1 MSGFQSTLRLN
12 RPSLFSPKVTRNVM
26 YDSANDSFLS
36 KINFSSITE
45 TSLSSSGSFKYDLS
59 SSGLKSSQQLNVDWS
74 KFENHTFFNSAI
86 VNVNVAF
93 DRIINTFPFDGSK
106 KETENWFSSL
116 TGFEKHVYDQFPKN
130 NGYMFFSGTKP
141 SEDTNGTKGTFISVT
156 DRNGVSS
163 PLLSRTTTAEPVLDF
178 TTGSA
183 SYEMQLFI
191 PEQANANQVVFQKM
205 GNNHGVALVLLTD
218 SSTTECDAMLVY
230 TSGAAGMVVTG
241 TVEKGSFNHICG
253 IINRESPT
261 NSFLELFINEASV
274 ARSTDDVA
282 GFGGSIETGLL
293 SSSFTAAPLIIG
305 SGSTIQTPV
314 GAFVPTQTFSGAVD
328 EFRVF
333 HEVRNKESQSLY
345 AEKAIFSVPSLKLY
359 YKFNEPLG
367 NITGKVLDSSG
378 NSLHADIN
386 PAGYALGVRNAVSAS
401 VAVVGVENPM
411 RYENLQYCPVL
422 FSNDPAHQALHDTFS
437 SDAALYDQLNPNL
450 ITKLIPPHY
459 LLNGQAFEGLSEV
472 EGAITGQY
480 GFSSE
485 ARGGTLGG
493 TQLLLS
499 LLYTYAKFFDELKIN
514 IDAFSNLFH
523 VNYDNTDTVP
533 DNFLQFLASHYGIS
547 LPPIFNDTTIAQ
559 YVDGDN
565 FADGV
570 SLSENSLQYIQNQI
584 WRRILTN
591 VKDLVQSK
599 GTLHSV
605 KSFIRSVGIDPDSNF
620 RIREYGGPNKG
631 TLQQSRDLKT
641 EITTLAQ
648 LSDAALIYSPYL
660 SGSRVEPGYPEP
672 RGTFVSG
679 ISNNA
684 SDGLFTSGSW
694 SYEGIYKFE
703 KVDSLTTGHL
713 ATQSLGQFL
722 STGSLG
728 QGLLLNVIAT
738 TYPTPKIR
746 VYGKPVANQLLD
758 FELIDVDIFDG
769 NVWNISIGRNRYDA
783 IDNVVSS
790 SYFLRAAR
798 QEGGEILENYE
809 TSSYYRDGV
818 GVDHFSTVN
827 STLNASGTWISFGD
841 KTIASVASTVC
852 LNDGT
857 ITGEPLVTEFDG
869 KLGHLRFW
877 SKGLTK
883 PEWEEHVRNYK
894 SVGVENPNVNFN
906 FDNVIT
912 GSFER
917 LRFDVSTD
925 QAVTSSNGSGEIQF
939 FDFSQNNF
947 HLSGS
952 GYDNNSQVIVP
963 ERISFSFLSPKF
975 DEFSAHNKVRI
986 RGFQSYEN
994 AVEEGSYA
1002 EVGPVYNIEPSEQPN
1017 DNTRF
1022 TIDFSVIDAL
1032 DQDMVKIFATFDSL
1046 DNALGNPELLFSPD
1060 YPRLEAM
1067 RKIYFNRL
1075 TDNVNLK
1082 SFFEFFK
1089 WFDSSMSVF
1098 IEQLLPR
1105 KTKFFG
1111 CNYVISGHMLEAQKV
1126 QYLYSNMYI
1135 GVNNRSR
1142 LVDTILLQ
1150 QFTARLKKF

>member
-1 MSGFQSTLRLN
+1 MSRFQSTLRLN
-12 RPSLFSPKVTRNVM
+12 RPSLFSPKITRNVM

-36 KINFSSITE
+36 KINFNSITE
-45 TSLSSSGSFKYDLS
+45 TSLSSSGSFKYDIS
-59 SSGLKSSQQLNVDWS
+59 SSGLKSSQQLNVDWT

-93 DRIINTFPFDGSK
+93 DKIINTFPFDGSK
-106 KETENWFSSL
+106 KETENWLSSL
-116 TGFEKHVYDQFPKN
+116 SGFEKHVYNEFPKN
-130 NGYMFFSGTKP
+130 NGYMFFSGTLP
-141 SEDTNGTKGTFISVT
+141 SEDTNGTKGTFIT
-156 DRNGVSS
+156 INDRNGVIS
-163 PLLSRTTTAEPVLDF
+163 PTLSRTTTAEPVLDF

-191 PEQANANQVVFQKM
+191 PGQTNANQIVFQKM
-205 GNNHGVALVLLTD
+205 GNNHGVALVLLANG
-218 SSTTECDAMLVY
+218 STTECDAMLVY
-230 TSGAAGMVVTG
+230 SSGATGMVVTG

-253 IINRESPT
+253 IVNRETPT
-261 NSFLELFINEASV
+261 NSFLELFINETSI
-274 ARSTDDVA
+274 ARSTDDVV
-282 GFGGSIETGLL
+282 GFGGSVEMGLL
-293 SSSFTAAPLIIG
+293 SSSFAASPLIIG
-305 SGSTIQTPV
+305 SGSTIETAA
-314 GAFVPTQTFSGAVD
+314 GSFVPTQTFSGAVD

-333 HEVRNKESQSLY
+333 HEVRSKESQTLY
-345 AEKAIFSVPSLKLY
+345 AEKTIFAAPSLRLY
-359 YKFNEPLG
+359 CKFNEPLG
-367 NITGKVLDSSG
+367 NITGKILDSSG

-386 PAGYALGVRNAVSAS
+386 TVGYALGVRNAISAS
-401 VAVVGVENPM
+401 VEVVGATNPM

-422 FSNDPAHQALHDTFS
+422 FSNDPAHQALHDIFS
-437 SDAALYDQLNPNL
+437 SDATLYDQLNPNL

-472 EGAITGQY
+472 EGAITGDY
-480 GFSSE
+480 GFSAE
-485 ARGGTLGG
+485 PRDGTLGG

-499 LLYTYAKFFDELKIN
+499 LLYTYAKFFDELKIS

-523 VNYDNTDTVP
+523 VNYDNTDTIS

-559 YVDGDN
+559 YIDGDN
-565 FADGV
+565 LNDSVNFG
-570 SLSENSLQYIQNQI
+570 ENSLQYIQNQI

-605 KSFIRSVGIDPDSNF
+605 KSFIRAVGIDPDSNF

-641 EITTLAQ
+641 EITTLAN
-648 LSDAALIYSPYL
+648 LNGSALIYSPYL
-660 SGSRVEPGYPEP
+660 SGSRVEPGYPVP
-672 RGTFVSG
+672 RGAFVG
-679 ISNNA
+679 GLTNNA

-694 SYEGIYKFE
+694 THEGIYKFD
-703 KVDSLTTGHL
+703 KIDSTTYGHL
-713 ATQSLGQFL
+713 TTQSLAQFY

-728 QGLLLNVIAT
+728 EGLLLNVIAT
-738 TYPTPKIR
+738 TYPTPKLR
-746 VYGKPVANQLLD
+746 VYGKPVAAQLLD
-758 FELIDVDIFDG
+758 FELLDVDIFDG
-769 NVWNISIGRNRYDA
+769 NVWNISVGRNRYDS
-783 IDNVVSS
+783 IENVVSS
-790 SYFLRAAR
+790 SYFVRAAR
-798 QEGGEILENYE
+798 QESGEILENYE
-809 TSSYYRDGV
+809 TSSFYRDGV
-818 GVDHFSTVN
+818 GTDYFSTIN
-827 STLNASGTWISFGD
+827 STLNASGTWVSFGE
-841 KTIASVASTVC
+841 KTLGSVASTVC
-852 LNDGT
+852 LNDGS
-857 ITGEPLVTEFDG
+857 ITGEPLVTDFDG

-906 FDNVIT
+906 FDNIIT

-925 QAVTSSNGSGEIQF
+925 QIVTSSNGSGEIQF

-952 GYDNNSQVIVP
+952 GYENDTQVIVP

-975 DEFSAHNKVRI
+975 DEFSAHNKVRV
-986 RGFQSYEN
+986 RGFQTYEN
-994 AVEEGSYA
+994 AIEEGSYA
-1002 EVGPVYNIEPSEQPN
+1002 QVGPIYNIEPSEQPN

-1046 DNALGNPELLFSPD
+1046 DNALGSPELLFSPD

-1150 QFTARLKKF
+1150 QFTARLKRF